1 MKITRTSSLS
11 GKVNTREIDVTDAQ
25 IMLWQSGVHIQDAM
39 PNVPAEEREFIMTGI
54 TPEEWDEAFKEDE
67 S

>member
-25 IMLWQSGVHIQDAM
+25 IMLWQEGVHIQDVM